1 MRIHPLVAL
10 IDHTT
15 HARVDTDLLAR
26 ALSHQAQYHF
36 QAVWGASATVATF
49 DSELHTPPGTWFLTL
64 FNDSDQAGA
73 LGYHDFNA
81 GVPIGKVFVETDMK
95 YGALPS
101 VTASHELLE
110 MLADPDISRCYQ
122 TSNTRFHALEV
133 GDPVEADAD
142 GYPVYGL
149 QMSNF
154 ILPSWFG
161 QNGVPAD
168 GRFDYR
174 GQLSKP
180 LTLREGGYV
189 SYWENG
195 GWHQTDAFGRER
207 PLTEDDSPR
216 WRDRN
221 QASWSS

>member
-1 MRIHPLVAL
+1 
-10 IDHTT
+10 
-15 HARVDTDLLAR
+15 
-26 ALSHQAQYHF
+26 
-36 QAVWGASATVATF
+36 
-49 DSELHTPPGTWFLTL
+49 
-64 FNDSDQAGA
+64 
-73 LGYHDFNA
+73 
-81 GVPIGKVFVETDMK
+81 
-95 YGALPS
+95 
-101 VTASHELLE
+101 
-110 MLADPDISRCYQ
+110 
-122 TSNTRFHALEV
+122 
-133 GDPVEADAD
+133 
-142 GYPVYGL
+142 
-149 QMSNF
+149 MSNF

-195 GWHQTDAFGRER
+195 GWHQADAFGRER
-207 PLTEDDSPR
+207 PLGQDDSPR